1 MIDIEEDLKADPSL
15 YQYRDILL
23 SKPSRCIVN
32 EREGKKVEFEEELYL
47 WGKGKIPDWDLKQYN

>member
-15 YQYRDILL
+15 HQYRDILL
-23 SKPSRCIVN
+23 NKPSRCIGN
-32 EREGKKVEFEEELYL
+32 DREGKKIEFEEELYL